1 MDATRRALSITRW
14 RQTSAARLYEV
25 RLPSGLRACSKIG
38 RWGPM
43 CSYLT
48 ERAVQIRTGQV
59 GQPRGAARN
68 DDEPRVLLLPDIEHI
83 SIHSCRIN
91 AWHLGSMLIC
101 QYTLWSNSS
110 TLACQPAWEM
120 AALLLATPSCL
131 YPFFRCVQ
139 YTLRYSYCARHGHV
153 QAGSQLRRGA

>member
-1 MDATRRALSITRW
+1 ME
-14 RQTSAARLYEV
+14 TSESVAQLYEV

-83 SIHSCRIN
+83 SIHSCRII

-101 QYTLWSNSS
+101 QYALWSNSS
-110 TLACQPAWEM
+110 TSACQPEWEM
-120 AALLLATPSCL
+120 LLLATPSCF
-131 YPFFRCVQ
+131 YPWLL
-139 YTLRYSYCARHGHV
+139 LRATRSR
-153 QAGSQLRRGA
+153 AGSTSNFAGRWRLAWRVFLKLLS